1 MATNTT
7 SFTKTPQGVDD
18 TYYWNENDLISSG
31 LLTGNIITLNVM
43 ANDLGGNA
51 KTLFS
56 IDDGNGHTN
65 LADYDLMN
73 ADSNGAWEST
83 SSGDKIRI
91 YDGKIQVDTSHSL
104 SLLGATSVDALS
116 ANDQIHEEFVYA
128 IRLANGT
135 LSQAR
140 VTVNIQGVND
150 AATITGQDT
159 GNVTE
164 DDPLHQTASGT
175 LVATDV
181 DHDQNS
187 FLAGTYSGTY
197 GSIALNATG
206 NWTYTLNNS
215 ATIVQNLNSGQH
227 PTDQIVV
234 KSLDGTEHTVSVTV
248 NGADENHAVSAPTDT
263 DTADGTGGVVNE
275 NAANGSTVGIKAH
288 ATDPDATDTVSYSI
302 VNSYVAGDVRNGLF
316 TVDSSGVVKVADSTH
331 LDYEALSGGSVNVT
345 VRATSS
351 DGTHA
356 DTAFA
361 VTINNL
367 DEVAPTIT
375 SGATATAIN
384 ENSGVSQ
391 VVYTATSTDTGDVAT
406 GSTVYSLKAVG
417 DAAAFSIDGGTGAVT
432 LAGNPDFETKSSY
445 SFTVVATDAA
455 GNHSEQAVS
464 LAINNVNEAPVLSQH
479 TNTIGYTENGTP
491 LALLSA
497 FTLSDSDLPANFSGG
512 SITVSLSGTV
522 TGDEL
527 KLVAG
532 GTVTLSGLNVQ
543 VSGTTVGTIT
553 SGGLSGGQ
561 TGVTISLNANATT
574 ANVNAVLEALAYD
587 STSDNPTAA
596 TRNATVAFSDGGHTG
611 SGSALSDSATI
622 TINVTPVNDAPT
634 LTVFAAPVVTVNE
647 ETQATITLTDLKA
660 QGNEADVD
668 GTVDAFVVKA
678 VSSGTLLIGAS
689 AGTATPWAA
698 GTNDTVD
705 ATHQAYWTGALNA
718 NGTLNSFTVV
728 AKDNGGLQ
736 SASPVQVQASVTA
749 VDDAPVNSVPLTT
762 QSVAEDTNLV
772 FSSANG
778 NAITISDVDVNETVS
793 PNNTAQVKLSV
804 ASGTLTLGTTTGVTI
819 TGGANASSTVTLQ
832 GTLSAINTALNGLS
846 YKGTLNFNG
855 SDSLSVVTSD
865 LGHTGTGGPLT
876 DTDSVAITVTAVN
889 DAPVNTV
896 PGTQNPGN
904 GNTTLTFSGANA
916 INISDVDTGANT
928 VTVSLSLG
936 TSAQSSTGIL

>member
-7 SFTKTPQGVDD
+7 SFTKTPQATDD
-18 TYYWNENDLISSG
+18 SYSWTEDQLIASG
-31 LLTGNIITLNVM
+31 LLLAGNIMTLNVM
-43 ANDLGGNA
+43 SNDLGGNA

-73 ADSNGAWEST
+73 ADSNGAWESA

-91 YDGKIQVDTSHSL
+91 YDGKIQVDISHSL

-302 VNSYVAGDVRNGLF
+302 VNSYVAGDVRDGLF
-316 TVDSSGVVKVADSTH
+316 TVDSSGVVKVADSAH
-331 LDYEALSGGSVNVT
+331 LDYEALSGVSVNVT

-391 VVYTATSTDTGDVAT
+391 VVYTATSNDTGDIAT

-464 LAINNVNEAPVLSQH
+464 LAINNLDEVAP
-479 TNTIGYTENGTP
+479 
-491 LALLSA
+491 
-497 FTLSDSDLPANFSGG
+497 
-512 SITVSLSGTV
+512 
-522 TGDEL
+522 
-527 KLVAG
+527 
-532 GTVTLSGLNVQ
+532 
-543 VSGTTVGTIT
+543 TIT
-553 SGGLSGGQ
+553 SGATATAINENSGAGQ
-561 TGVTISLNANATT
+561 LVYTATATDSADISAGVTFSLGGVDAGAFSIDPNTGAVTLT
-574 ANVNAVLEALAYD
+574 ANPDFEGQPSYSFSVLA
-587 STSDNPTAA
+587 
-596 TRNATVAFSDGGHTG
+596 SDGVNP
-611 SGSALSDSATI
+611 AT
-622 TINVTPVNDAPT
+622 
-634 LTVFAAPVVTVNE
+634 E
-647 ETQATITLTDLKA
+647 QA
-660 QGNEADVD
+660 
-668 GTVDAFVVKA
+668 
-678 VSSGTLLIGAS
+678 
-689 AGTATPWAA
+689 
-698 GTNDTVD
+698 
-705 ATHQAYWTGALNA
+705 
-718 NGTLNSFTVV
+718 
-728 AKDNGGLQ
+728 
-736 SASPVQVQASVTA
+736 
-749 VDDAPVNSVPLTT
+749 
-762 QSVAEDTNLV
+762 
-772 FSSANG
+772 
-778 NAITISDVDVNETVS
+778 
-793 PNNTAQVKLSV
+793 
-804 ASGTLTLGTTTGVTI
+804 
-819 TGGANASSTVTLQ
+819 
-832 GTLSAINTALNGLS
+832 
-846 YKGTLNFNG
+846 
-855 SDSLSVVTSD
+855 
-865 LGHTGTGGPLT
+865 
-876 DTDSVAITVTAVN
+876 
-889 DAPVNTV
+889 
-896 PGTQNPGN
+896 
-904 GNTTLTFSGANA
+904 
-916 INISDVDTGANT
+916 
-928 VTVSLSLG
+928 
-936 TSAQSSTGIL
+936 